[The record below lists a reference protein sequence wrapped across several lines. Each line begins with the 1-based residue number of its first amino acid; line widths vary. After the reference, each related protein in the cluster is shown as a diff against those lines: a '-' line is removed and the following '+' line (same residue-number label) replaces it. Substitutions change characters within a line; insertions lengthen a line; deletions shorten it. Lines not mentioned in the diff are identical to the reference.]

1 VSTCICAAA
10 PDVYR
15 ELENANEVF
24 STLCGCGT
32 GLWQLWQRQAV
43 PCDCP
48 CGFAPRQTTCISPT
62 LVCLS
67 EANTFSPILFNFN
80 QKLEDPKGTVLVGQ
94 IAWTWPWSLR
104 CISAERINRP
114 NQSAM
119 HLCLLCSWKAAVGRV
134 GCLTVSE
141 INAIN
146 SICLFA
152 LGRRG
157 ACCAPNACWSYYVS
171 QKPKQCQLI
180 ARSPVPNKLHFC
192 TKSVGVPVSVP
203 Y

>member
-1 VSTCICAAA
+1 
-10 PDVYR
+10 
-15 ELENANEVF
+15 
-24 STLCGCGT
+24 
-32 GLWQLWQRQAV
+32 
-43 PCDCP
+43 
-48 CGFAPRQTTCISPT
+48 
-62 LVCLS
+62 
-67 EANTFSPILFNFN
+67 
-80 QKLEDPKGTVLVGQ
+80 
-94 IAWTWPWSLR
+94 
-104 CISAERINRP
+104 
-114 NQSAM
+114 M

-180 ARSPVPNKLHFC
+180 ARSLVPNKLHFC
-192 TKSVGVPVSVP
+192 TKSVGVSAILQKEKRLKAAMKEIVCFVFVHLWTEFELLLSGHVGSA
-203 Y
+203 